1 MLESDCSRILQRLLK
16 FPPVEHIQSII
27 NMALNYK
34 DYILGGCTSA
44 KPSILPGAAT
54 SAPILTPIST
64 PISEPR
70 SIPTPLSQAPIKK
83 PVPSP
88 VPVSVPEPEK
98 LPKKTPNILETDR
111 HFNRQ
116 ISLQPTHVKTSKLPE
131 EGPKILKEEDPLGA
145 SASKPARSSPIEPPK
160 PILQSGDSR
169 PMVDRV
175 TEVIKL
181 LQSQISSHGLDEVKM
196 VRAIDTLKGVK
207 RDLLK
212 QLAKNTAQGI

>member
-1 MLESDCSRILQRLLK
+1 MLESDSSRILQRLLK

-27 NMALNYK
+27 NMAINYK

-44 KPSILPGAAT
+44 KPSILPGAT
-54 SAPILTPIST
+54 SSAPISSPISS
-64 PISEPR
+64 PIAEPR
-70 SIPTPLSQAPIKK
+70 SIPTPLSQAPVKK
-83 PVPSP
+83 PVPA
-88 VPVSVPEPEK
+88 SVPEPEK
-98 LPKKTPNILETDR
+98 LPKKTQNILETDR

-116 ISLQPTHVKTSKLPE
+116 ISMQPTHVKTSKLPE
-131 EGPKILKEEDPLGA
+131 EGPKIIKDEDPLGA
-145 SASKPARSSPIEPPK
+145 SASKPARSSPLEPPK

-196 VRAIDTLKGVK
+196 VRAIDTLKSVK